1 MKSLHLINKVVEGSY
16 KRMGINKIKGEKN
29 KYYSCCWKFKLEDA
43 KQLIGGSIYFHPTK
57 NDVSTFGGRVLDVQP
72 MKIDGVATEF
82 YTPTEGDEDKT
93 QDRVY
98 FTFEFSDEYRGQVW
112 RGADHDMSWTSGIID
127 AQKDYAWEVGYD

>member
-82 YTPTEGDEDKT
+82 YTPTEGDENKS
-93 QDRVY
+93 QNRVY

-112 RGADHDMSWTSGIID
+112 KGRDNTRDWTSGIID
-127 AQKDYAWEVGYD
+127 AQKDYA